1 MRSFPR
7 FLSLIS
13 QRSDYLPGFISR
25 SFARLADNRSLR
37 QKSRTCFSGT
47 PKERMRGGTEVEIPR
62 RQTQIFRERTS
73 LRAAYVSCRKISNG
87 G

>member
-1 MRSFPR
+1 MV
-7 FLSLIS
+7 
-13 QRSDYLPGFISR
+13 LPGSIRVHSR
-25 SFARLADNRSLR
+25 VSRATPTIEPVEPWFCGTLKVRL
-37 QKSRTCFSGT
+37 
-47 PKERMRGGTEVEIPR
+47 RGGTEFEISR